1 MKEKRLSLTDAEWN
15 VMECLWAHSPRT
27 GRELTEALGES
38 CGWNRSTTLTLLR
51 RLEAKGAVAS
61 SGETG
66 IKTFRPL
73 VSREDAALGET
84 ESLLSRVYR
93 GSLSLL
99 VRGLVIQSVMNFM
112 FFILHAFSHRLEH
125 LVSESVISQS

>member
-1 MKEKRLSLTDAEWN
+1 MEEKNISLTAAEWS
-15 VMECLWAHSPRT
+15 VMECLWEAAPRT

-51 RLEAKGAVAS
+51 RLEAKGAVG
-61 SGETG
+61 SGDTG
-66 IKTFRPL
+66 GVKAFCPL
-73 VSREDAALGET
+73 LSREDAALGET

-99 VRGLVIQSVMNFM
+99 VSSFTEKRSL
-112 FFILHAFSHRLEH
+112 
-125 LVSESVISQS
+125 SQQEIDELAAVLKELKEKTDA